1 MSSNRQSKHS
11 HNSNNIVK
19 YFGSFEGPSYVTW
32 FITPFVVL
40 AVLGYLIGLPL
51 VIKHAREG
59 GYLVTNYDK
68 KCESNARIQC
78 APTSSN
84 TEHNS
89 AYNQCV
95 QAYLEAN
102 CDSTQSRTGAWVPIL
117 LYVLLPL
124 LVGSAIAFSLYKL
137 IIFIRNPRISAGYF
151 LARGVLHR

>member
-1 MSSNRQSKHS
+1 MSSSRH
-11 HNSNNIVK
+11 SNNIGK
-19 YFGSFEGPSYVTW
+19 YFQSFDAPNYLTW
-32 FITPFVVL
+32 FIIPFAVL

-51 VIKHAREG
+51 VIKHAKAR
-59 GYLVTNYDK
+59 GYLVTNYDR
-68 KCESNARIQC
+68 KCESQARIQC

-89 AYNQCV
+89 AYNKCV

-124 LVGSAIAFSLYKL
+124 LGGSGIAFSLYKL
-137 IIFIRNPRISAGYF
+137 VIFIRNPKTAVGYL
-151 LARGVLHR
+151 LAMRVLHR

>member
-1 MSSNRQSKHS
+1 MSSSRH
-11 HNSNNIVK
+11 SNNIGK
-19 YFGSFEGPSYVTW
+19 YFQSFDAPSYLTW
-32 FITPFVVL
+32 FIIPFAVL

-59 GYLVTNYDK
+59 GYLVTNYDR
-68 KCESNARIQC
+68 KCESEARIQC
-78 APTSSN
+78 APTSSATENN
-84 TEHNS
+84 T

-124 LVGSAIAFSLYKL
+124 VVGSAIAFSLYKL
-137 IIFIRNPRISAGYF
+137 IIFIRNPRTAAGYF
-151 LARGVLHR
+151 LARGILHR

>member
-1 MSSNRQSKHS
+1 MSSSRR
-11 HNSNNIVK
+11 SNNIGK
-19 YFGSFEGPSYVTW
+19 YFQSFDAPSYLTW
-32 FITPFVVL
+32 FIIPFAVL

-51 VIKHAREG
+51 VIKHTREG

-68 KCESNARIQC
+68 RCESTARLQC

-124 LVGSAIAFSLYKL
+124 IIGSAIAFSLYKL
-137 IIFIRNPRISAGYF
+137 IIFIRNPRTAAGYF
-151 LARGVLHR
+151 LAKGILHR

>member
-1 MSSNRQSKHS
+1 MSSNRH
-11 HNSNNIVK
+11 SNNIGK
-19 YFGSFEGPSYVTW
+19 YFQSFDAPSYLTW
-32 FITPFVVL
+32 FIIPFAIL

-51 VIKHAREG
+51 VIKHVKAR
-59 GYLVTNYDK
+59 GYLVTNYDR
-68 KCESNARIQC
+68 KCESEARIQC

-95 QAYLEAN
+95 QAYLETN

-124 LVGSAIAFSLYKL
+124 IIGSAIAFSLYKL
-137 IIFIRNPRISAGYF
+137 IIFIRNPRTAAGYF
-151 LARGVLHR
+151 LAKGILHR

>member
-1 MSSNRQSKHS
+1 MSSSRNS
-11 HNSNNIVK
+11 HPAKPSNNIGK
-19 YFGSFEGPSYVTW
+19 YFTSFEGPSYVRW
-32 FITPFVVL
+32 FIIPFAVL

-51 VIKHAREG
+51 VIKHAKAG
-59 GYLVTNYDK
+59 GYLITNYDK
-68 KCESNARIQC
+68 KCESNGRLAC
-78 APTSSN
+78 APTSTDREN
-84 TEHNS
+84 DT

-124 LVGSAIAFSLYKL
+124 IIGSALAFSLYKL
-137 IIFIRNPRISAGYF
+137 VIFVKNPKVAAGYF